1 MCDVLMKLPKT
12 LKLLSNTSRLG
23 LCVFLAV
30 CLSGCIGLIPSPF
43 RPSPGPQKAPQT
55 YDLAQAFD
63 IVCRNYRLG
72 PDDTLR
78 VLFLAE
84 WSIPYGTLKLDTLDE
99 LDIKFILDPQ
109 LNEKVI
115 IRPDGIIT
123 LQGVGEIQAAGLTPA
138 ELAKRIED
146 KYIEAEIFSR
156 DETRAALK
164 NYKLVTVHV
173 LQFYQKIKKLLDA
186 VTSLASGGQSAV
198 TINPDGTI
206 DLPLISERILA
217 AGHTVVEV
225 ENTINRL
232 YRAGPIK
239 HMSASLS
246 LGLAKSRKFYAMGEV
261 GSPGAYEI
269 RQPVT
274 ILHALAMAGGQNAK
288 TGDLTSVILI
298 SRDIYGKPIGR
309 RVDIKRM
316 LDVGDLGSNI
326 LVKPY
331 DVIYVPKTYIDD
343 LNTFVEQY
351 LGVVGRFKAF
361 ADVLK

>member
-1 MCDVLMKLPKT
+1 MNYP
-12 LKLLSNTSRLG
+12 KLLNKIYCRLRVAAV
-23 LCVFLAV
+23 LFLVF
-30 CLSGCIGLIPSPF
+30 CLTGCIGLIPSPF
-43 RPSPGPQKAPQT
+43 RPSPGPQKAPQA
-55 YDLAQAFD
+55 YDLAEAFD

-72 PDDTLR
+72 PDDQIG

-99 LDIKFILDPQ
+99 LEIKFILDPQ
-109 LNEKVI
+109 LNEKVV

-123 LQGVGEIQAAGLTPA
+123 LQGVGEIQAAGLTPV

-156 DETRAALK
+156 DETRTALK

-173 LQFYQKIKKLLDA
+173 VQFYQKIKKLLDA
-186 VTSLASGGQSAV
+186 VTSLASGGRSNITV
-198 TINPDGTI
+198 NPDGTI

-232 YRAGPIK
+232 YRAGPLK
-239 HMSASLS
+239 HVSASLALVS
-246 LGLAKSRKFYAMGEV
+246 ARSRKFYVMGEGV
-261 GSPGAYEI
+261 GGGAYDI
-269 RQPVT
+269 KQPIT
-274 ILHALAMAGGQNAK
+274 ILHALAMAGNAYTK
-288 TGDLTSVILI
+288 TADLTSVILI
-298 SRDIYGKPIGR
+298 SRDVHGRPIGR
-309 RVDIKRM
+309 RVDVKRM
-316 LDVGDLGSNI
+316 LDVGDLGTNI

-331 DVIYVPKTYIDD
+331 DVIFVPRTYIDD
-343 LNTFVEQY
+343 LNTFVNQY
-351 LGVVGRFKAF
+351 LGVVAQFKAF